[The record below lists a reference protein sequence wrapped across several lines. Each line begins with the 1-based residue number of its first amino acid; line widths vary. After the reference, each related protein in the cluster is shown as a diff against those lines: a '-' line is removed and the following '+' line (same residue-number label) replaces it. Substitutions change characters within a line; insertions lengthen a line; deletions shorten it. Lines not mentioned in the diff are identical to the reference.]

1 MSERHELTVVG
12 VQATPTAIGTPLER
26 FRASCRQVLAEH
38 PDAGMLVWP
47 EMHLFADGIP
57 DRARTTALRAAAEPL
72 DGPRVAGLAR
82 IAADLG
88 VWLIPGSVCELGDD
102 GELFNTAV
110 VMSPDGE
117 PAASYRKIFPW
128 RPTEPWTPGD
138 RLCVFDIDGV
148 GRFGLCICFDSWFPE
163 VSRNLAWLGAET
175 IINVVKTTTA
185 DRPQELVIA
194 RANAITQ
201 QVNFLSV
208 NAAAP
213 VGTGCSAAF
222 GPQGEPLGHLD
233 DSRPGT
239 IRVVLSG
246 DEVHRVRRQGTAGV
260 TRPWAFFR
268 PGDRP
273 VDLPAYRGS
282 IDPTTWNRD

>member
-1 MSERHELTVVG
+1 MSACHELTAVG
-12 VQATPTAIGTPLER
+12 VQATPTAIGAPLGL
-26 FRASCRQVLAEH
+26 FRDSCREILRQN
-38 PDAGMLVWP
+38 PDAGMLIWP
-47 EMHLFADGIP
+47 EMHLFADGAP
-57 DRARTTALRAAAEPL
+57 DRARTRALRAVAEPL
-72 DGPRVAGLAR
+72 DGPRVATLAR
-82 IAADLG
+82 IAAELG
-88 VWLIPGSVCELGDD
+88 VWLVPGSVCELGPA

-110 VMSPDGE
+110 VLSPDGGLT
-117 PAASYRKIFPW
+117 ASYRKIFPW
-128 RPTEPWTPGD
+128 RPSEPWTPGD

-175 IINVVKTTTA
+175 ILNVVKTTTA

-201 QVNFLSV
+201 QVNFLTV

-213 VGTGCSAAF
+213 IGTGYSAAF
-222 GPQGEPLGHLD
+222 GPQGEDLGHID
-233 DSRPGT
+233 ARRPG
-239 IRVVLSG
+239 ILKAVLSG

-282 IDPTTWNRD
+282 IDPTAWNRD